1 MKIIITDCDHKDI
14 KIEADV
20 LQKAGVEFELL
31 QCRSEEDLIRQ
42 CREGDIFIN
51 QYAPITRRVMEALPK
66 LKLVVR
72 YGVGV
77 DNVDIKAAELLG
89 VQVCNVPDYGVNE
102 VADHALSMMLS
113 LVRRTVLMNHYTKTE
128 TWDYVRAIPVRRLST
143 ITVGVIGLGRIGK
156 NFSKKVSA
164 LGCRVIGFDPY
175 YQVNKEDGTDF
186 IEQVSFEK
194 LLELSDV
201 ISIHCPLE
209 GAVNLIGR
217 KELEKMRSS
226 AYLINVA
233 RGGIVNEEALDEA
246 LEKGEVAGA
255 GFDCMVTEPMLP
267 GSPLFRHDNFIV
279 TPHMAW
285 YSEESAVELKR
296 KVAEEAVRM
305 ATGKTVC
312 YPVNHPKSIRK

>member
-14 KIEADV
+14 KIEARI
-20 LQKAGVEFELL
+20 LQEAGVEFELL
-31 QCRSEEDLIRQ
+31 QCKDEEDLINQ

-77 DNVDIKAAELLG
+77 DNVDIKSAELLG

-102 VADHALSMMLS
+102 VADHALSMMMS
-113 LVRRTVLMNHYTKTE
+113 LVRRTVLMNQYTKME
-128 TWDYVRAIPVRRLST
+128 NWDYVRAIPVRRLST

-156 NFSKKVSA
+156 NFSRKVSA

-175 YQVNKEDGTDF
+175 YQVNREDGTDF
-186 IEQVSFEK
+186 IGQVSFEE

-209 GAVNLIGR
+209 GAINLIGS
-217 KELEKMRSS
+217 KELKKMKSS

-246 LEKGEVAGA
+246 LEYGEIAGA
-255 GFDCMVTEPMLP
+255 GFDCMVAEPMLP
-267 GSPLFRHDNFIV
+267 GSALFRHDNFIV

-305 ATGKTVC
+305 AAGKKVH